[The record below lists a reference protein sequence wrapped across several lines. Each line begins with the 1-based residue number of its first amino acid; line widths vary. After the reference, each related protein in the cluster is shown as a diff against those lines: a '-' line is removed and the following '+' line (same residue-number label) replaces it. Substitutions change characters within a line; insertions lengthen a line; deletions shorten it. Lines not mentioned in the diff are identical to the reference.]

1 LAAGTLFF
9 VLPTRRLWIAD
20 PAPSARSAAPSD
32 TLDLRKHA
40 FAVALKRERVHAP
53 QHFPVG
59 FRNGAWHGVDSVIFD
74 AERE

>member
-1 LAAGTLFF
+1 MLFDDPEDIEVALMSTLGA
-9 VLPTRRLWIAD
+9 VVR
-20 PAPSARSAAPSD
+20 D

-40 FAVALKRERVHAP
+40 FAVSFKRERVHAP

-59 FRNGAWHGVDSVIFD
+59 FRNGAWHGANSVIVE